1 MYKYFSFILFRN
13 TFTFLSIIVLT
24 NKGASEQL
32 LFLQGSTEA
41 CLSAET
47 LFGTEVIE
55 ATEEMDPSF
64 SVGGLK
70 RVESVSEVTRSVK
83 VDISCLH
90 DSVRSTQDN
99 HQMRGY

>member
-47 LFGTEVIE
+47 LFGIEVIE
-55 ATEEMDPSF
+55 AAEEMDPSF
-64 SVGGLK
+64 SV
-70 RVESVSEVTRSVK
+70 TRSVK
-83 VDISCLH
+83 LDISHLH
-90 DSVRSTQDN
+90 QSVRSTQDN

>member
-47 LFGTEVIE
+47 LFWDRSYRGSRRNGSEFLSGKTV
-55 ATEEMDPSF
+55 A
-64 SVGGLK
+64 
-70 RVESVSEVTRSVK
+70 SVSLGDEE
-83 VDISCLH
+83 C
-90 DSVRSTQDN
+90 Q
-99 HQMRGY
+99 G